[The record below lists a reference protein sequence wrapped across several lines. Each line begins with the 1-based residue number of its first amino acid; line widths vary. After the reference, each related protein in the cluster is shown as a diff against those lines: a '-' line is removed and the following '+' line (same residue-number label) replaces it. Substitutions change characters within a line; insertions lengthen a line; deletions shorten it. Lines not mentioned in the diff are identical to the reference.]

1 MRVLILSAT
10 TGGGH
15 MRAANALKEYI
26 LSKDEKSAVE
36 ILDTIEYVSPFLN
49 KAVTNG
55 YVVVYKKQGVDS
67 LQKKIDKPAITPIQ
81 ANRDM
86 KSAFVQAIQDS
97 EVEPIHPRFV
107 DFEKDLTVAKTKKGL
122 PLYYVAN
129 NTNGL
134 FELFFR
140 YDFGKSADNRYS
152 VAADYLDFLGTE
164 KLSATEVRQKFTAL
178 LEDIRDKCCRNQYF
192 RSAQGRRISDCI
204 FEKYHSVP
212 EFLWPNIPSY
222 AAFRRSGS
230 KKWFAVIGSVPR
242 RKVDPASSPER
253 DVEVIN
259 VKVDSAEIKEILS
272 RDGYY
277 PAFHM
282 NKICWVP
289 IILDDTLSDE
299 EIRERVSDSFQNI

>member
-1 MRVLILSAT
+1 MTIEEEVFSRYLIQPEKLLFY
-10 TGGGH
+10 GFEPDGQ
-15 MRAANALKEYI
+15 ALVY
-26 LSKDEKSAVE
+26 EKMLPE
-36 ILDTIEYVSPFLN
+36 ENFRICLRFDGEIRGKILDLAIGEEY
-49 KAVTNG
+49 TNF
-55 YVVVYKKQGVDS
+55 
-67 LQKKIDKPAITPIQ
+67 
-81 ANRDM
+81 R
-86 KSAFVQAIQDS
+86 
-97 EVEPIHPRFV
+97 VESS
-107 DFEKDLTVAKTKKGL
+107 TG
-122 PLYYVAN
+122 
-129 NTNGL
+129 
-134 FELFFR
+134 
-140 YDFGKSADNRYS
+140 FGA
-152 VAADYLDFLGTE
+152 E
-164 KLSATEVRQKFTAL
+164 IRQKYTAL
-178 LEDIRDKCCRNQYF
+178 LEDIRDKCFRNQYF